1 MITGSSFEKPHQR
14 KQLSSL
20 GREWLLQPET
30 TVAHAGL
37 SLPSNEISGFAG
49 HSAGAQCA
57 HSFPPPSTHWQ
68 KTFEKKTSSRAAISR
83 QRWVTHTGQLL
94 LAHHHPLLPPEVRK
108 NHDSLSINAA
118 EASSTE
124 FKQSKRIRIVQRLSA
139 CALRLNTALQ
149 SARRLGGYLL
159 GAVSALNRHCCL
171 AIMGNRS

>member
-37 SLPSNEISGFAG
+37 SLPSNEISGIAG
-49 HSAGAQCA
+49 HSAVRSA

-83 QRWVTHTGQLL
+83 QRWGSLHTG
-94 LAHHHPLLPPEVRK
+94 
-108 NHDSLSINAA
+108 
-118 EASSTE
+118 
-124 FKQSKRIRIVQRLSA
+124 
-139 CALRLNTALQ
+139 
-149 SARRLGGYLL
+149 
-159 GAVSALNRHCCL
+159 
-171 AIMGNRS
+171 